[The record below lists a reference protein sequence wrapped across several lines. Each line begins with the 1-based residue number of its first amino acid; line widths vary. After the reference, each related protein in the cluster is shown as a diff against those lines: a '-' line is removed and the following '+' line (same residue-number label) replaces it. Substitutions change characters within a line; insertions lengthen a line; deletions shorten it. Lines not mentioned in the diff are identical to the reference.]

1 MSNDNAQP
9 VWAGSLCFT
18 SIWAFLSVQRNETET
33 PRSLPS
39 SSLRTATQQFTTH
52 NETQTNTHSQPMTQE
67 KKKVPFVP
75 QLAIAGVS
83 GCLAWCLTHPF
94 ENLKNRIVKAEPHT
108 PLMQT
113 VRETC
118 NSGFYK
124 GLSGGIYRQIVYAT
138 VRLGCYEPFRDCICS
153 DPANPSI
160 LERAAAGAS
169 AGAFASVLTSPIEVC
184 LVLQTSSAE
193 KVSFASAGKRVLEQS
208 GIAGFWRG
216 IGPLMARA
224 TVVGICQVAMYDQ
237 CSTFLRKHNVEKK
250 RNWSPNMIFCMASG
264 FTAIFYSIITMPI
277 ELARIKMSSQLGNGK
292 LKYRNV
298 PQTVMTVVR
307 EEGVLAVY
315 DSFLPYASR
324 CSIHTISCFFIM
336 EVLAGA
342 YWRKV
347 RGVGV

>member
-1 MSNDNAQP
+1 MP
-9 VWAGSLCFT
+9 
-18 SIWAFLSVQRNETET
+18 EE
-33 PRSLPS
+33 
-39 SSLRTATQQFTTH
+39 AT
-52 NETQTNTHSQPMTQE
+52 
-67 KKKVPFVP
+67 KKKVPLIP
-75 QLAIAGVS
+75 QLAISGLS
-83 GCLAWCLTHPF
+83 GCLAWVLTHPF
-94 ENLKNRIVKAEPHT
+94 ENLKNRIVKAPPHT
-108 PLMQT
+108 PLLQT
-113 VRETC
+113 VRDTQK
-118 NSGFYK
+118 SGFYK
-124 GLSGGIYRQIVYAT
+124 GISGGIYRQIVYAT
-138 VRLGCYEPFRDCICS
+138 VRLGCYEPFRDQICKNPA
-153 DPANPSI
+153 DPTL

-193 KVSFASAGKRVLEQS
+193 KMSFSTAFGRVLQQS
-208 GIAGFWRG
+208 GVTGYWRG

-237 CSTFLRKHNVEKK
+237 SSSFLRKYNVDNK
-250 RNWSPNMIFCMASG
+250 RNWSHNTIFCMASG

-277 ELARIKMSSQLGNGK
+277 ELARIKMSSQLGSGAQ

-336 EVLAGA
+336 EVLAGV
-342 YWRKV
+342 YWRNIHKST
-347 RGVGV
+347 